1 MKNINSM
8 IGEAI
13 KRGLLVSVFDGE
25 EWAVKRS
32 ANKKEIL
39 EAINSVEEAQIRL
52 RDAGGN
58 AVGWALLIPSLEDDE
73 SIADYSDNALM
84 NELCGI

>member
-25 EWAVKRS
+25 EWAVRRS

-52 RDAGGN
+52 RDAEN
-58 AVGWALLIPSLEDDE
+58 KVVGWALLIPSLEDDE